1 MFKVLLYSRLG
12 ISTACISHL
21 FCNTGRHNTIMES
34 PEARKKAAEL
44 HKLAMEA
51 AGEREEEEHEQ
62 EENEGD
68 IDDNGANSDED
79 ESDDG
84 EEERCVFI
92 NLLFDV
98 TCLDTCLSI
107 PAYCLFVPLQRGCR
121 Y

>member
-1 MFKVLLYSRLG
+1 
-12 ISTACISHL
+12 
-21 FCNTGRHNTIMES
+21 MES

-51 AGEREEEEHEQ
+51 AGEREEEEQEH

-84 EEERCVFI
+84 EEERYVSYLD
-92 NLLFDV
+92 LLLV
-98 TCLDTCLSI
+98 MTCLDACLSI
-107 PAYCLFVPLQRGCR
+107 IAY
-121 Y
+121 

>member
-1 MFKVLLYSRLG
+1 
-12 ISTACISHL
+12 
-21 FCNTGRHNTIMES
+21 MES

-51 AGEREEEEHEQ
+51 AGEREEEEQEH

-84 EEERCVFI
+84 EEERYDSFI
-92 NLLFDV
+92 CHDMFRCMSLNNCILM
-98 TCLDTCLSI
+98 
-107 PAYCLFVPLQRGCR
+107 FVHFQGGRR
-121 Y
+121 YKGNHSG